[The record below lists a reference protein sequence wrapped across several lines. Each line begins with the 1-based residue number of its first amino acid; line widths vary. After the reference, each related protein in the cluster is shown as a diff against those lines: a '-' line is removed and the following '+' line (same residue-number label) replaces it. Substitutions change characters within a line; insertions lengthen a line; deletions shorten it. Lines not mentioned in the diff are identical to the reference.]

1 MGLFEMFDKLDDIV
15 YEPVKLVT
23 DWAREPLKRREHKRN
38 IEKETARLNA
48 ETQNRIK
55 EKEAEV
61 NLSIKEKEAEANLIF
76 RNIEKETARLNAET
90 QNRIKEK
97 EAEVNLAIKKE
108 TEIKRVLVEIEEF
121 KKDKEFERMKAVSE
135 AIMKYQEELT
145 RLNVNAINAI
155 GHMQLELREKA
166 QQLVYDKTIRYKEL
180 QDQAISEALNDL
192 RRIEDDFSGNDRAKD
207 ILIKAVD
214 KRLANI
220 IDTAHNFLIELNAD
234 IKLLNQS
241 ISLLAEQGQRFI
253 ESHLEKFH
261 VMEATSEEIKRI
273 EEK

>member
-1 MGLFEMFDKLDDIV
+1 MGVWNIFDKLDDII
-15 YEPVKLVT
+15 YKPIELVT
-23 DWAREPLKRREHKRN
+23 DWAKEPLRRWEHRRN
-38 IEKETARLNA
+38 IEQERARIDA

-61 NLSIKEKEAEANLIF
+61 EL
-76 RNIEKETARLNAET
+76 
-90 QNRIKEK
+90 
-97 EAEVNLAIKKE
+97 VIKKE
-108 TEIKRVLVEIEEF
+108 TEIRRILVEIEEF

-145 RLNVNAINAI
+145 RLNVNAINAM
-155 GHMQLELREKA
+155 GHMQLDLREKA

-180 QDQAISEALNDL
+180 QDQAIAEAAHDL
-192 RRIEDDFSGNDRAKD
+192 KKIEDDFKENDIVKD
-207 ILIKAVD
+207 ILIKAID

-220 IDTAHNFLIELNAD
+220 IDTAHNFLIELNTD

-253 ESHLEKFH
+253 ESHLERFH
-261 VMEATSEEIKRI
+261 VIEATTEEIKKI
-273 EEK
+273 EGKQHITKRST

>member
-1 MGLFEMFDKLDDIV
+1 MGFLDMFDKLDDII
-15 YEPVKLVT
+15 YKPIELVT
-23 DWAREPLKRREHKRN
+23 DWAKEPLRRWEDKRN
-38 IEKETARLNA
+38 IEKERARIDA
-48 ETQNRIK
+48 ETQSRIK

-61 NLSIKEKEAEANLIF
+61 E
-76 RNIEKETARLNAET
+76 
-90 QNRIKEK
+90 
-97 EAEVNLAIKKE
+97 LAIKKE
-108 TEIKRVLVEIEEF
+108 TEIKRILVEIEEF

-135 AIMKYQEELT
+135 AIMKYQEVLT
-145 RLNVNAINAI
+145 RLNVDAINAI
-155 GHMQLELREKA
+155 GHMQLDLREKA

-180 QDQAISEALNDL
+180 QDQAIAEAEKDL
-192 RRIEDDFSGNDRAKD
+192 KRIEDDFQENNIAKD

-241 ISLLAEQGQRFI
+241 ITLLAEQGQRFI

-261 VMEATSEEIKRI
+261 VIEATTVEMDRI
-273 EEK
+273 EGK